1 MNHRHKSPKSGH
13 RVDWNDPDLQ
23 SLLSKT
29 EHWKLDNRA
38 GHVTQDVQIH
48 IGWGMGAD
56 KPAVLVWE
64 RDKTMVLE
72 TAFEMPIGEHVRVD
86 RLLDDGMRSVW
97 GVVADGREGRREGDR
112 EHGVRVY
119 WVHVR

>member
-1 MNHRHKSPKSGH
+1 MNHRRNSSKSGH

-38 GHVTQDVQIH
+38 GHVTQDVQIQV
-48 IGWGMGAD
+48 GWGVGAD

-72 TAFEMPIGEHVRVD
+72 ASFDIPVGERVRVD